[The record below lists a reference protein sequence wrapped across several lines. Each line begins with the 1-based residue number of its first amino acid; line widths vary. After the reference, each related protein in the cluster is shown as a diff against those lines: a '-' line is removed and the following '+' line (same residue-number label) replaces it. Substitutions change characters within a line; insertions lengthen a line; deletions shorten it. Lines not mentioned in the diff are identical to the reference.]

1 VTTAGSD
8 ASGRRDLAKLRAE
21 YLAFIEVQL
30 QAYLDFRDALDAASD
45 VFRVIRAQVERD
57 GDVRDLGA
65 FIDPKHLRA
74 RLTSGLDEF
83 ERTRRTGQRM
93 LYRLLLAEGA
103 TLDDISRAWDIPP
116 EVVARLVAERD

>member
-57 GDVRDLGA
+57 ADVRDLGA

-74 RLTSGLDEF
+74 RLTSGQDEC

-103 TLDDISRAWDIPP
+103 TLDDISRAWDIPAD
-116 EVVARLVAERD
+116 VVARLVAERD